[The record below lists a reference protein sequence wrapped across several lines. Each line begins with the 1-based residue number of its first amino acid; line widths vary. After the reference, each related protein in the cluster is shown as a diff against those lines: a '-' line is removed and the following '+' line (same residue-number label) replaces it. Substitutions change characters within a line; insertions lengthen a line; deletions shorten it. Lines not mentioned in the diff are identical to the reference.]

1 MAGQWRVPL
10 RVGRTNDVTSAFAA
24 LLLVLTMNGCV
35 PIPYRPSAS
44 VAHEPVTAEES
55 AAITLSTNR
64 NQRMIEY
71 LSKSIQHDVPR
82 VVLVDGTS
90 YLYGPIGSRDTL
102 AGVLAPHETSPAA
115 PVADYLLAVGTPIH
129 RRLHDTGFAAP
140 FPYFPLI
147 WVGYEK
153 IQSRESLSA
162 SLVEL
167 PVDPQVPPAADSL
180 HVSSTYSE
188 FIAALVY
195 GVATVAMPQTAVR
208 SALARDVAH
217 TLAAAHPTGTIR
229 LVVVAQ
235 EGGTA
240 EPNSVG
246 DGRPPRQ
253 VVVDARGAIP

>member
-10 RVGRTNDVTSAFAA
+10 GVGRANGVTSAFAA

-44 VAHEPVTAEES
+44 VGHEPFAAEEI

-90 YLYGPIGSRDTL
+90 YLYGPTGSRDTL

-129 RRLHDTGFAAP
+129 RQLHERCG
-140 FPYFPLI
+140 
-147 WVGYEK
+147 E
-153 IQSRESLSA
+153 
-162 SLVEL
+162 
-167 PVDPQVPPAADSL
+167 
-180 HVSSTYSE
+180 
-188 FIAALVY
+188 
-195 GVATVAMPQTAVR
+195 
-208 SALARDVAH
+208 
-217 TLAAAHPTGTIR
+217 
-229 LVVVAQ
+229 
-235 EGGTA
+235 
-240 EPNSVG
+240 
-246 DGRPPRQ
+246 
-253 VVVDARGAIP
+253 

>member
-1 MAGQWRVPL
+1 MAGQWRVAL
-10 RVGRTNDVTSAFAA
+10 RVGRLHDVTGAFAA
-24 LLLVLTMNGCV
+24 LLLVLMMTGCV

-44 VAHEPVTAEES
+44 VSHEPVTTGEL

-64 NQRMIEY
+64 NQQMIEY

-90 YLYGPIGSRDTL
+90 YLYGPAGSRDTL
-102 AGVLAPHETSPAA
+102 AAVLAPREASPAA
-115 PVADYLLAVGTPIH
+115 PVADYLLAVGTPMH
-129 RRLHDTGFAAP
+129 RQLHDTGFAAP
-140 FPYFPLI
+140 YPYFPLI

-153 IQSRESLSA
+153 IQSRESLTA

-188 FIAALVY
+188 VIAALVY
-195 GVATVAMPQTAVR
+195 GVATVAMPERAVR
-208 SALARDVAH
+208 RALAHDVAH

-235 EGGTA
+235 EGGSA
-240 EPNSVG
+240 EPDTRG

-253 VVVDARGAIP
+253 VEVDAGGVIP